1 MKLREDGFEKCDH
14 PPLSYLLLLHIFS
27 RHLSVQFYSEFL
39 TLFPP
44 GKDTFYHRHR
54 VKSSLLIQIICQ
66 QQVCYGSSR
75 SSYALGVAASLWQQQ
90 LCYGSR
96 YALAVA
102 AMLWQEQVYYGS
114 SSYTLAAAA
123 MLWQLYY
130 HTMAAMLLQLFYDSY
145 DTLTTL
151 FLLTR
156 WLCSKTNKQRTT
168 KWWCC
173 ELLLHCMGNY
183 ICNKTQKNWVQ
194 DRSKGC
200 F

>member
-102 AMLWQEQVYYGS
+102 AMPYMAGAGILWQQQLYFDSSSYVMAAILSYYGS
-114 SSYTLAAAA
+114 YAFTAIL
-123 MLWQLYY
+123 
-130 HTMAAMLLQLFYDSY
+130 
-145 DTLTTL
+145 
-151 FLLTR
+151 
-156 WLCSKTNKQRTT
+156 
-168 KWWCC
+168 
-173 ELLLHCMGNY
+173 
-183 ICNKTQKNWVQ
+183 
-194 DRSKGC
+194 
-200 F
+200 